1 MLLADVFIFIILL
14 SEWVQTDW
22 GAKLKQKE
30 EKVCARLLADIQQQV
45 HQISGSSHA
54 NINNPA
60 MVNQLSQNLEQ
71 LLEAHKRVLEEAVK
85 SWLPVLLRCETTIE
99 EQEQDLDDFARTFG
113 GAMSNAEAANGL
125 ADMKI
130 GKIAD
135 EKDQLLLQLEAFSSS
150 LWTEL
155 NNRKALVISFMEK
168 RAYQDY
174 EAEKER
180 LKNWLGGKIDELLPQ
195 IQAAWSRS
203 YYMLPPYLKTLSECL
218 TEYQKLSNPLIS
230 PR

>member
-1 MLLADVFIFIILL
+1 MYLYLFILF

-30 EKVCARLLADIQQQV
+30 EKICARLLADIQQQV

-60 MVNQLSQNLEQ
+60 MVNQLSQDLEQ
-71 LLEAHKRVLEEAVK
+71 LLEAHKRVLEEAVR

-99 EQEQDLDDFARTFG
+99 EQQQDLDDFARTF

-130 GKIAD
+130 GEIAD

-155 NNRKALVISFMEK
+155 KSGKDRVISFMEN

-203 YYMLPPYLKTLSECL
+203 YYTLSPYLKTLSECL
-218 TEYQKLSNPLIS
+218 TEYRKLNNSLSS